1 MIHGADL
8 VIRNGTIFD
17 GTGGVPYV
25 GTIAVKDGLIVQG
38 SSGTAQGKEE
48 IDARGLMVTPGFVDV
63 HTHYDAQLTW
73 SNRISPS
80 SSHGVTTVVTG
91 NCGVGFAPCRPE
103 DRARL
108 IRLLEG
114 VEDMPEIVLAEG
126 LPWDWESFPEFVA
139 AISRRAHDIDFA
151 VQLPHAAVRV
161 FVMGER
167 AVDGAASTEGD
178 RREMRRIAAAA
189 IRAGALGFGTS
200 RNVGHRANDGSVIPT
215 AHSEEPELL
224 AIAKG
229 MEDAG
234 GGVIQAILSIRD
246 PIPDFELF
254 RRIASQTN
262 SPFSFTLLEMRSAED
277 EWRELLARVEQAN
290 RVGGPLTTAQVFPRS
305 QGFLMGLNLSMHPFS
320 THPTYE
326 RLALLP
332 FAARV
337 EELRRPEVRAAIL
350 AERPREP
357 MQPFHMLARQFDAI
371 YPLGRTPDYE
381 PPPDRSLQA
390 IAETRG
396 RTADEVAYGCL
407 LEGDGNGLL
416 LMTAVN
422 YVGRN
427 LDHVREMLVH
437 PHTVPAL
444 GDGGAH
450 YGLLC
455 DSTYPTF
462 MLSHWGRDR
471 RTGRIPLE
479 EIVRR
484 LSSLPAAMVGMR
496 DRGAIRP
503 GLKADLNIIDFDRLK
518 LHAPEVRFDMPA
530 AGRRV
535 YQAADGFV
543 ATIVSGEIIQRDGE
557 PTKALPGRLATRS
570 GRPAVKPAAAE
581 SPLS

>member
-1 MIHGADL
+1 MTHEADL
-8 VIRNGTIFD
+8 VIRDGAIFD
-17 GTGGVPYV
+17 GTGSAPYV
-25 GTIAVKDGLIVQG
+25 GTIAVKDGLINET
-38 SSGTAQGKEE
+38 SSGKVRGKEE

-73 SNRISPS
+73 SNRVSPS

-103 DRARL
+103 DRSRL

-178 RREMRRIAAAA
+178 RREMRRIAAEA
-189 IRAGALGFGTS
+189 IGAGALGFGTS
-200 RNVGHRANDGSVIPT
+200 RNVGHRANDGTVIPT
-215 AHSEEPELL
+215 AHTEEPELL

-326 RLALLP
+326 RLAPLP
-332 FAARV
+332 IAARV
-337 EELRRPEVRAAIL
+337 EELRKPEVRAAIL

-371 YPLGRTPDYE
+371 YPLGKTPDYE
-381 PPPDRSLQA
+381 PPTERSLQA
-390 IAETRG
+390 LARARG
-396 RTADEVAYGCL
+396 TTPDEVAYDCL

-437 PHTVPAL
+437 AHTVPAL

-455 DSTYPTF
+455 DCTYPTF

-471 RTGRIPLE
+471 GRGRIPLE

-484 LSSLPAAMVGMR
+484 LSSLPAAMVGIR

-530 AGRRV
+530 AERRV

-543 ATIVSGEIIQRDGE
+543 ATIVSGEVIQRHGE
-557 PTKALPGRLATRS
+557 PTEALPGKLATRS
-570 GRPAVKPAAAE
+570 GRPGAKPATLE
-581 SPLS
+581 YRIS